1 MPLKPRPRANSPL
14 VLTAIIL
21 LIIFFI
27 SLAVGAYPLSLK
39 DVGRTLVS
47 AFFPSWRN
55 PQMDVVHDV
64 LFQIRLPRILLAM
77 IVGTGLAISGASLQA
92 LFRNPLVN
100 EYLLGLSSGAAFGA
114 AASLVFFGNKIPL
127 QLSAFIFSLL
137 AVVIVLSVVRSTGGA
152 IVSLLLTGVI
162 VSAFFSALLMA
173 VEYLAS
179 PYALQALFF
188 WLMGSFS
195 LAGWRDFYLT
205 FPLIFLAALLLLLF
219 RWRLNLLSLSEDEG
233 RALGVNIRR
242 EKLMVIGLTTLMTSA
257 AVAVCGIIGW
267 IGLIVPHL
275 ARMMVGADNRR
286 VLPLSGLLGASLL
299 LAADDLARSLTSFEI
314 PVGIFTS
321 LIGIPL
327 FIYLLKKSSR
337 VWLG

>member
-1 MPLKPRPRANSPL
+1 MKRGPAW
-14 VLTAIIL
+14 VWMIVAAGF
-21 LIIFFI
+21 LIIFFV
-27 SLAVGAYPLSLK
+27 SLILGSYRLSPKVVVRTILSPLFSSS
-39 DVGRTLVS
+39 REAS
-47 AFFPSWRN
+47 AEVAHSIIFY
-55 PQMDVVHDV
+55 
-64 LFQIRLPRILLAM
+64 IRLPRIFMAI
-77 IVGTGLAISGASLQA
+77 IVGCALALSGASLQA

-114 AASLVFFGNKIPL
+114 ALSLVFFGPKIPV
-127 QLSAFIFSLL
+127 QISAFIFSLV
-137 AVVIVLSVVRSTGGA
+137 AVLVVLSVSRSTGGS

-162 VSAFFSALLMA
+162 VSAFFSALLT
-173 VEYLAS
+173 VIEYLAS

-195 LAGWRDFYLT
+195 LAGWREVAMT
-205 FPLIFLAALLLLLF
+205 VPAIFIASFLLLLF
-219 RWRLNLLSLSEDEG
+219 RWRLNLLSLSEEEG
-233 RALGVNIRR
+233 RSLGINVRR
-242 EKLMVIGLTTLMTSA
+242 EKLLVIGLATLMTSVAVA
-257 AVAVCGIIGW
+257 AVGIIGW

-286 VLPLSGLLGASLL
+286 VLPLTAVLGATIL

-327 FIYLLKKSSR
+327 FIYLLKKSAR
-337 VWLG
+337 IWLG

>member
-1 MPLKPRPRANSPL
+1 MVLAWIIVIASFLLIFFLSLILGSYHLSPKVVAQTILSPL
-14 VLTAIIL
+14 MGSGQRATPDVAYS
-21 LIIFFI
+21 IIF
-27 SLAVGAYPLSLK
+27 
-39 DVGRTLVS
+39 
-47 AFFPSWRN
+47 
-55 PQMDVVHDV
+55 H
-64 LFQIRLPRILLAM
+64 IRLPRILMAI
-77 IVGTGLAISGASLQA
+77 IVGGALALSGASLQA

-114 AASLVFFGNKIPL
+114 ALSLVFFGPRIPV
-127 QLSAFIFSLL
+127 QISAFVFSLL
-137 AVVIVLSVVRSTGGA
+137 AVLVVLSVSRSTGGS

-162 VSAFFSALLMA
+162 VSAFFSALLT
-173 VEYLAS
+173 VIEYLAS

-195 LAGWRDFYLT
+195 LAGWREVVMTL
-205 FPLIFLAALLLLLF
+205 PAIFIAAFLLLLF
-219 RWRLNLLSLSEDEG
+219 RWRLNLLSLSEEEG
-233 RALGVNIRR
+233 RSLGLNVRR
-242 EKLMVIGLTTLMTSA
+242 EKILVIGLATLMTSVAVA
-257 AVAVCGIIGW
+257 AVGIIGW

-286 VLPLSGLLGASLL
+286 VLPLAALLGATIL

-327 FIYLLKKSSR
+327 FIYLLKKSAR
-337 VWLG
+337 IWLG

>member
-1 MPLKPRPRANSPL
+1 MKPQRAFMWIIVSACFLLVFFLSLVLGSYHLSPKSVAQTLLSPL
-14 VLTAIIL
+14 IPAWQNQVAEVARSI
-21 LIIFFI
+21 
-27 SLAVGAYPLSLK
+27 V
-39 DVGRTLVS
+39 
-47 AFFPSWRN
+47 
-55 PQMDVVHDV
+55 
-64 LFQIRLPRILLAM
+64 FQIRLPRIILAI
-77 IVGTGLAISGASLQA
+77 IVGCGLALSGASLQA

-114 AASLVFFGNKIPL
+114 ALSLVFFGPKMPV
-127 QLSAFIFSLL
+127 QVSAFIFSLV
-137 AVVIVLSVVRSTGGA
+137 AVFIVLSVSRSTGGS

-162 VSAFFSALLMA
+162 VSAFFSALLTI

-195 LAGWRDFYLT
+195 LAGWREVAMT
-205 FPLIFLAALLLLLF
+205 FPAIFIAAFLLFLF
-219 RWRLNLLSLSEDEG
+219 RWRLNLLSLSEEEG
-233 RALGVNIRR
+233 RSLGINVRR
-242 EKLMVIGLTTLMTSA
+242 EKYLVVGLATVMTSVAVA
-257 AVAVCGIIGW
+257 AVGIIGW

-286 VLPLSGLLGASLL
+286 VLPLSALLGATIL
-299 LAADDLARSLTSFEI
+299 LAADDLARSVTSFEI

-327 FIYLLKKSSR
+327 FIYLLKKSAR
-337 VWLG
+337 IWLS

>member
-1 MPLKPRPRANSPL
+1 MVFAW
-14 VLTAIIL
+14 IIVIPIF
-21 LIIFFI
+21 LIIFF
-27 SLAVGAYPLSLK
+27 LSLILGSYHLSPK
-39 DVGRTLVS
+39 EVAQTILSPLIGSWQQALPDVAHS
-47 AFFPSWRN
+47 IIF
-55 PQMDVVHDV
+55 H
-64 LFQIRLPRILLAM
+64 IRLPRIFMAI
-77 IVGTGLAISGASLQA
+77 IVGCALALSGASLQA

-114 AASLVFFGNKIPL
+114 ALSLVFFGPKIPV
-127 QLSAFIFSLL
+127 QISAFFFSLV
-137 AVVIVLSVVRSTGGA
+137 AVLIVLSVSRSTGWS

-162 VSAFFSALLMA
+162 VSAFFSALLT
-173 VEYLAS
+173 VIEYLAS

-195 LAGWRDFYLT
+195 LAGWQEVTMT
-205 FPLIFLAALLLLLF
+205 FPVVFIGTFLLLLF
-219 RWRLNLLSLSEDEG
+219 RWRLNLLSLSEEEG
-233 RALGVNIRR
+233 RSLGLNVSR
-242 EKLMVIGLTTLMTSA
+242 EKLLVIGLVTLMTSVAVA
-257 AVAVCGIIGW
+257 AVGIISW

-286 VLPLSGLLGASLL
+286 VLPLAALLGATIL

-327 FIYLLKKSSR
+327 FIYLLKKSAR
-337 VWLG
+337 IWLS

>member
-1 MPLKPRPRANSPL
+1 MKAKNLSFWL
-14 VLTAIIL
+14 VFL
-21 LIIFFI
+21 LLLVIFFL
-27 SLAVGAYPLSLK
+27 SLSLGAYRLSLPELIK
-39 DVGRTLVS
+39 TLFS
-47 AFFPSWRN
+47 PIFPSLRESTSEAA
-55 PQMDVVHDV
+55 QSII
-64 LFQIRLPRILLAM
+64 FQIRLPRILLAM
-77 IVGTGLAISGASLQA
+77 IIGCALSLSGASLQA

-114 AASLVFFGNKIPL
+114 SLSIVFFGPKIPV
-127 QLSAFIFSLL
+127 QLSAFLFSLM
-137 AVVIVLSVVRSTGGA
+137 AVFIVLLVSRSPGGS

-162 VSAFFSALLMA
+162 VSAFFSALLTT

-195 LAGWRDFYLT
+195 LAGWREVIIT
-205 FPLIFLAALLLLLF
+205 GPIILIAAFFLLLF
-219 RWRLNLLSLSEDEG
+219 RWRLNLLSLSEEEG
-233 RALGVNIRR
+233 RSLGINVQR
-242 EKLMVIGLTTLMTSA
+242 EKLIVIALATLMTSA
-257 AVAVCGIIGW
+257 AVAAVGIIGW

-286 VLPLSGLLGASLL
+286 VLPFSALLGSSLL
-299 LAADDLARSLTSFEI
+299 LLADDLARALTSFEI

-327 FIYLLKKSSR
+327 FIYLLKKSTR
-337 VWLG
+337 LWLS

>member
-1 MPLKPRPRANSPL
+1 MKRGI
-14 VLTAIIL
+14 VLAWIIVIASF
-21 LIIFFI
+21 LIIFF
-27 SLAVGAYPLSLK
+27 LSLILGSYHLSPK
-39 DVGRTLVS
+39 VVAQTILSPLIGSGRRASQDVAYS
-47 AFFPSWRN
+47 IIF
-55 PQMDVVHDV
+55 H
-64 LFQIRLPRILLAM
+64 IRLPRIFMAI
-77 IVGTGLAISGASLQA
+77 IVGGALALSGASLQA

-114 AASLVFFGNKIPL
+114 ALSLVFFGPQIPV
-127 QLSAFIFSLL
+127 QISAFVFSLI
-137 AVVIVLSVVRSTGGA
+137 AVLVVLSVSRSTGGS

-162 VSAFFSALLMA
+162 VSAFFSALLT
-173 VEYLAS
+173 VIEYLAS

-195 LAGWRDFYLT
+195 LAGWREVVMTL
-205 FPLIFLAALLLLLF
+205 PAIFIAAFLLLLF
-219 RWRLNLLSLSEDEG
+219 RWRLNLLSLSEEEG
-233 RALGVNIRR
+233 RSLGLNVRR
-242 EKLMVIGLTTLMTSA
+242 EKILVIGLATLMTSVAVA
-257 AVAVCGIIGW
+257 AVGIIGW

-286 VLPLSGLLGASLL
+286 VLPLAALLGATIL

-327 FIYLLKKSSR
+327 FIYLLKKSAR
-337 VWLG
+337 IWLG